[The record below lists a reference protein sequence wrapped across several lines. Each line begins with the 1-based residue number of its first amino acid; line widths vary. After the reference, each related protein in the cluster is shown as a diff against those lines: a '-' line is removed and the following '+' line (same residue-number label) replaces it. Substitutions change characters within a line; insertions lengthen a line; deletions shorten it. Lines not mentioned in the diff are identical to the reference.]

1 VNRHPSPGSLVAAAG
16 TVMLGEMKVHR
27 VGLGGG
33 HLPGLSQELAR
44 DFLHHALDLGV
55 NLLDTADIYGNGSSE
70 ERIADALHPYPSGV
84 VVATKGGL
92 VFDAN
97 GEPKPN
103 GHPDHL
109 RRACEASLRRLR
121 CETIDLYQLHMP
133 DPEIPLED
141 SLGAL
146 MALRSEGKVREIG
159 VSNLSE
165 EQLELAV
172 SVAPV
177 VSLQNLLN
185 LRSWT
190 RRGPSRELPICERAG
205 IAFIAWQPL
214 LGGRL
219 TLSEPPLSRVAAARG
234 VEPAQVA
241 LAWALQH
248 SKAVV
253 PIPGTASKEHLDANA
268 RSAALR
274 LSNEEIEE
282 LEAGMKEVV
291 AAAQRA

>member
-1 VNRHPSPGSLVAAAG
+1 VRSGPLAGAAG
-16 TVMLGEMKVHR
+16 ALMLGELKVR
-27 VGLGGG
+27 RIGLGGG
-33 HLPGLSQELAR
+33 HLPRISQELAR

-55 NLLDTADIYGNGSSE
+55 NLLDTADIYADGLSE
-70 ERIADALHPYPSGV
+70 QRIADALHPYPRGL
-84 VVATKGGL
+84 VVATKGGF
-92 VFDAN
+92 VFDSD

-121 CETIDLYQLHMP
+121 RETIDLYQLHTP
-133 DPEIPLED
+133 DPAVPLDD

-146 MALRSEGKVREIG
+146 MALRAEGKIREIG
-159 VSNLSE
+159 VSNLSV

-172 SVAPV
+172 SVAPI

-190 RRGPSRELPICERAG
+190 RRGPSRELPFCERAG

-214 LGGRL
+214 LDGRL
-219 TLSEPPLSRVAAARG
+219 AKSEPPLDRIAIARG

-241 LAWALQH
+241 LAWVLQH

-253 PIPGTASKEHLDANA
+253 PIPGTASTEHLDANV
-268 RSAALR
+268 RSATLH
-274 LSNEEIEE
+274 LSDEEIDE